1 MRALENGN
9 YDELVDPYLERNYPV
24 HKMARMAACA
34 ACAACAAAS
43 IRHSACRRP
52 KMSQVTYITPNILSV
67 QHKVRIKNTF
77 RADKHV

>member
-24 HKMARMAACA
+24 HKMARM
-34 ACAACAAAS
+34 AACAAAS